1 MSKYDDVL
9 RPFVALMEKELHA
22 NSHKGDRE
30 GWLQMTEEQAL
41 GDIEY
46 HVSKLS
52 KAMTDMNP
60 DGMREYAA
68 DVANLCMMLL
78 DIGGSLADALPEST
92 PPGWVPCSPEW
103 LNAGGDCAG
112 APRWFSGPIGN
123 HYHPK
128 VGEHGYMINTWQ
140 TGVSAYDPVTKRK
153 AQVDRQKYRSLTVAK
168 IAAIQ
173 ELKKLIS
180 EV

>member
-1 MSKYDDVL
+1 MSKYAEVL
-9 RPFVALMEKELHA
+9 RPFVALMEKELRA

-41 GDIEY
+41 GEIEY

-78 DIGGSLADALPEST
+78 DIGGQLAERDALLRKLDDAWNSHDGKERFGKLMQRVEALSASAEPSAPVERDEHAMRKAFKSWELNKDGPAVGVMPPEDAALD
-92 PPGWVPCSPEW
+92 GFI
-103 LNAGGDCAG
+103 AG
-112 APRWFSGPIGN
+112 AD
-123 HYHPK
+123 
-128 VGEHGYMINTWQ
+128 WQ
-140 TGVSAYDPVTKRK
+140 SNR
-153 AQVDRQKYRSLTVAK
+153 
-168 IAAIQ
+168 AA
-173 ELKKLIS
+173 EG
-180 EV
+180 